1 MPAAAGVAAI
11 GAVADFT
18 EVATAAALSQFEAG
32 ATVAALSQCAA
43 AATVMPDTGI
53 DAVSVRRRS
62 ARLLLALQRQGPII
76 AAAAAT
82 TPTATGFA
90 RGINIEAA
98 IKTHSYAASPL
109 LSVPSL
115 TRFTVLG
122 PRLCTQLPPAMARIG
137 AAAGPEAAVTK
148 NSVFSGENRARPVR
162 A

>member
-109 LSVPSL
+109 LSVPL